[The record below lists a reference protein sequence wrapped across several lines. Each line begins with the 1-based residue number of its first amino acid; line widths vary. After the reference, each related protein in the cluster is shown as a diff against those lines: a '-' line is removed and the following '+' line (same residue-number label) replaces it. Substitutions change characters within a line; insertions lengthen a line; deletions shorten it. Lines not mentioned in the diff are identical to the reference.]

1 MDRQITYPGQIPLDT
16 DLLNTNKNAMVAL
29 AALSADVFG
38 TITQA
43 SGLACTP
50 STPAALTV
58 QVGAGRIYSLQNI
71 DGTAYS

>member
-43 SGLACTP
+43 SGLACTDRK
-50 STPAALTV
+50 SV
-58 QVGAGRIYSLQNI
+58 V
-71 DGTAYS
+71 